1 MFRLLDKFI
10 LLSLLVLPAT
20 LLLCGNVAYGQ
31 EDPVDEESENTQAT
45 SDDADSGPEEED
57 SKGEEEEATADTAA
71 KESQKSEVE
80 EEEEKEDALKPS
92 PDADTVILFTKNT
105 EQQFSAGLVSKC
117 LVSFS
122 NNGRNDFMVDMMEA
136 SLRYPQ
142 DYSYYI
148 QNFTAF
154 QYNTVV
160 KPGHQAS
167 FEYAFRPHESFGGR
181 PFGLSINL
189 LYKDT
194 DGKMYRDAVFNETV
208 QLVESDEGMDGETFF
223 LYLFIAAIALLL
235 VMAAHYGLTSIKAF
249 KKSSSKAPIEMG
261 TQQDGDIDYEWL
273 PKETTT
279 EFASKNS
286 PRRSPRNRR
295 QKRNTGDE

>member
-20 LLLCGNVAYGQ
+20 LLLCGNGRRLFLLAYGQ

-57 SKGEEEEATADTAA
+57 SK
-71 KESQKSEVE
+71 SQKSEVE

-235 VMAAHYGLTSIKAF
+235 VMAAHYGLTSIK
-249 KKSSSKAPIEMG
+249 KSSSKAPIEMG